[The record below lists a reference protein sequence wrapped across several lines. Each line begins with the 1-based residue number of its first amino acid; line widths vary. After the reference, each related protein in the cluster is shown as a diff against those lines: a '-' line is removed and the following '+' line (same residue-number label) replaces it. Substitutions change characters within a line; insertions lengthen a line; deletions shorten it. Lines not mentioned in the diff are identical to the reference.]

1 MENLKLKIP
10 IYDTKKF
17 IIHLYCQNNFHI
29 KIPLYNSNIKK
40 NNENI
45 KFISH
50 DDPKHSQR

>member
-40 NNENI
+40 NNENM
-45 KFISH
+45 KFISY